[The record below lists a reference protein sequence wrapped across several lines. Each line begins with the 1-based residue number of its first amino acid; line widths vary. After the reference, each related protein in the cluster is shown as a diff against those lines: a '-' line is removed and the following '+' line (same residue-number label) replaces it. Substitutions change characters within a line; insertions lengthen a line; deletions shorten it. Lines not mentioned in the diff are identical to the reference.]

1 MKIIIADDEKLIRST
16 LRSMLQELELK
27 NLPCQLIGE
36 ARNGEELLEL
46 LRKDTPDLV
55 FVDIKMPK
63 LDGIE
68 AIRIGKTLAPQASWV
83 ILSGFM
89 EFDYAQQALRLGA
102 SDYLLKPA
110 EPEQLERC
118 VREAMEGRE
127 RDTQF
132 LDYEFEHWL
141 SNRYREFQTGTGT
154 QPLDPAYEGYC
165 FFGVLFYGVHRS
177 KPSASRLNDL
187 ALTIQQAAQ
196 KHALAKGIR
205 CGHLQLSEDNLTSV
219 WAWPTSGAGSND
231 EVHQALQR
239 QIMMA
244 LGQGRH
250 GEMLFFPVTVLPS
263 ENCLSVRELLGQ
275 LEELHA
281 ASTLRATLPLNKLY
295 PLAELRAETSREDVA
310 ALGRSIHQLIG
321 LYQDRDYVGYLNK
334 LSAFGK
340 QHLPGLQGDP
350 VRFERITV
358 FLREAICPAL
368 QVELPPAE
376 WIEALQHQGD
386 LLLIQEG
393 KGAAAASGDLVKRA
407 MDYVDEHYQ
416 EDISIGSLAEEL
428 QVTPNYLSSLFHKKQ
443 GITFVKY
450 VTSIRMLKAKEL
462 LLTEPDAKVQD
473 VAQRVGYF
481 SSRHFTKLFVD
492 YYGCYP
498 SEIRKKLGDT

>member
-1 MKIIIADDEKLIRST
+1 MKIIIADDEKLVRST

-27 NLPCQLIGE
+27 DLPYQIIGE

-110 EPEQLERC
+110 EPEQLERS
-118 VREAMEGRE
+118 VRETMIGRE
-127 RDTQF
+127 RDAQF

-141 SNRYREFQTGTGT
+141 SNRYREFQTG
-154 QPLDPAYEGYC
+154 PLLQDPTYDGYC
-165 FFGVLFYGVHRS
+165 FYSVLFYGVHRG

-187 ALTIQQAAQ
+187 ALNLQQAAQ
-196 KHALAKGIR
+196 KHSLAQGIR

-219 WAWPTSGAGSND
+219 WAWPTLDAVSND
-231 EVHQALQR
+231 EVSQYLRR
-239 QIMMA
+239 QFMMT
-244 LGQGRH
+244 LGQGRQ
-250 GEMLFFPVTVLPS
+250 GETPYFPLTVLQS
-263 ENCLSVRELLGQ
+263 ENSFSVGELFGQ

-281 ASTLRATLPLNKLY
+281 ASVLRASLMLNKLY
-295 PLAELRAETSREDVA
+295 SLAELRAETA
-310 ALGRSIHQLIG
+310 AEEVSSLGRSVHQLVS
-321 LYQDRDYVGYLNK
+321 LYLDRDYVGYHNK
-334 LSAFGK
+334 LIAFGK
-340 QHLPGLQGDP
+340 QHLPGLHGDS
-350 VRFERITV
+350 VRYQRITA
-358 FLREAICPAL
+358 FLKEAICPAL
-368 QVELPPAE
+368 RVNLQPAA
-376 WIEALQHQGD
+376 WIETLQRQGE
-386 LLLIQEG
+386 LLLSQEG

-407 MDYVDEHYQ
+407 MDYVDEYYQ

-462 LLTEPDAKVQD
+462 LLTEPDCKVQD

-481 SSRHFTKLFVD
+481 SSRHFTKLFVEH
-492 YYGCYP
+492 YGCYP
-498 SEIRKKLGDT
+498 SEIRKKLGEA